1 MITTVALTLTL
12 LGCGTPTTS
21 TVLDERVNETG
32 LGIAGGHSWLK
43 LSTGELDRQM
53 SGVVDAGATWI
64 RMDLDWS
71 LIEHDRGRKD
81 WSMTDR
87 VVRSARAH
95 GLHVLAILTYSPPWA
110 RQDPGPG
117 GNKVAPYPA
126 LFGQFVA
133 DAVERYRD
141 QIKHWE
147 VWNEPNVTSFFAPLP
162 HVGLYAQL
170 LHQAATAVRT
180 RQPGGQV
187 LVGGLAPAA
196 DNGRDIAPSTFI
208 ERLYDLGSAL
218 DFDAVAVHPY
228 SYPELPSSP
237 SRDNAFQNL
246 TRLRAIMDARGD
258 TSKRLWPTEF
268 GAPTGTGAR
277 AVDEQTQA
285 EILGGGLDLMAAMP
299 NIGPVFVYS
308 LIDAGDDRQNLE
320 DNFGMLRRDYSAKPA
335 LAQVR
340 ARAEV
345 LRAGQ

>member
-1 MITTVALTLTL
+1 MALTLTL
-12 LGCGTPTTS
+12 LGCSTPTTP
-21 TVLDERVNETG
+21 TVLDEHMNETG
-32 LGIAGGHSWLK
+32 LGIAGGHSWL
-43 LSTGELDRQM
+43 SMSAGELDRQM
-53 SGVVDAGATWI
+53 AGVVDAGATWI

-87 VVRSARAH
+87 VVRSARSH

-110 RQDPGPG
+110 RQNPGA
-117 GNKVAPYPA
+117 GNKAAPNPA

-133 DAVERYRD
+133 DTVDRYRD
-141 QIKHWE
+141 QIRHWE

-162 HVGLYAQL
+162 NVGLYAQL

-196 DNGRDIAPSTFI
+196 DNGRDIAPTTFI
-208 ERLYDLGSAL
+208 DRLYALGSAP

-228 SYPELPSSP
+228 SYPELPAAP
-237 SRDNAFQNL
+237 SRDNAFHNL
-246 TRLRAIMDARGD
+246 TRIRAIMDARGD

-285 EILGGGLDLMAAMP
+285 EILGGGLDLIAQMP
-299 NIGPVFVYS
+299 LVGPVFVYS
-308 LIDAGDDRQNLE
+308 LIDAGDDRQDLE

-345 LRAGQ
+345 LGVGR

>member
-1 MITTVALTLTL
+1 MALTLTL
-12 LGCGTPTTS
+12 LGCSTPTTP
-21 TVLDERVNETG
+21 TVLDEHMNETG
-32 LGIAGGHSWLK
+32 LGIAGGHPWL
-43 LSTGELDRQM
+43 SMSASELDRQM
-53 SGVVDAGATWI
+53 AGVVDAGATWI

-87 VVRSARAH
+87 VVRSARSH

-110 RQDPGPG
+110 RQNPGA
-117 GNKVAPYPA
+117 GNKAAPNPA

-133 DAVERYRD
+133 DAVDRYRD
-141 QIKHWE
+141 QIRHWE

-196 DNGRDIAPSTFI
+196 DNGRDIAPTTFI
-208 ERLYDLGSAL
+208 ERLYALGSAP

-228 SYPELPSSP
+228 SYPELPAAP
-237 SRDNAFQNL
+237 SRDNAFHNL
-246 TRLRAIMDARGD
+246 TRIRAIMDARGD

-285 EILGGGLDLMAAMP
+285 EILGGGLDLIAQMP
-299 NIGPVFVYS
+299 LVGPVFVYS
-308 LIDAGDDRQNLE
+308 LIDAGDDRQDLE

-345 LRAGQ
+345 LGAGR